1 MRPFEEMDSQQGMI
15 LLCIKDKTNTLCF
28 LRHHNSIFCP
38 NSTLFGL
45 SGNSSIIGK

>member
-28 LRHHNSIFCP
+28 LRHHNSIFCS
-38 NSTLFGL
+38 NSTLL
-45 SGNSSIIGK
+45 AALHPNHIR